1 MTHTHSKLGLC
12 QDWVTTSLTWEEFIG
27 PQDISAQVFAF
38 CLVLYWKVGGR
49 ALVWSVVTTR
59 GTATLLLLAQATG
72 RRLENT
78 CWSYKLNCFDSH
90 DLVFKVLIQ
99 HRGLMKHEDV
109 NTIQAGN
116 FERQDRS
123 WSRDGSLAHLL
134 KLYAT
139 LAGLDC
145 QLFLQ
150 MQKLRPCMHACIAY
164 CITLLAGE
172 LTLAY

>member
-1 MTHTHSKLGLC
+1 
-12 QDWVTTSLTWEEFIG
+12 
-27 PQDISAQVFAF
+27 
-38 CLVLYWKVGGR
+38 
-49 ALVWSVVTTR
+49 
-59 GTATLLLLAQATG
+59 
-72 RRLENT
+72 
-78 CWSYKLNCFDSH
+78 
-90 DLVFKVLIQ
+90 
-99 HRGLMKHEDV
+99 MKHEDV

-150 MQKLRPCMHACIAY
+150 MQKLWPCMQAY
-164 CITLLAGE
+164 CITLLVGE
-172 LTLAY
+172 LTLAKTYGLMNFGPPTWQLKIWASPLKTWFSKVFSTLCFMTLGFHLFSSKWVAQIKILFLSQHDVFQSWKNWSWLNRSQVTPSCLCSLLSFHSATS